1 MLTTCWSGKSGGS
14 GRSGGESVH
23 LISVNTRALIAAG
36 LICLPAVALHGQS
49 APSAESCAALTKVT
63 LPNVTITSAAF
74 VPAGALPPPA
84 ARGGGAGPAAPN
96 PFADL
101 PAVCRV
107 AATLKPSADSDIK
120 MELWLPPRA
129 EGAPGQTAWNGKFR
143 GTGNGGLGGGAGV
156 NVNALAGGVR
166 RGYATAGHNTGH
178 DGDSSYALEH
188 PEKIKDFGYRATH
201 EMTVTSKA
209 LVRAFYGKPPSFS
222 YMAEGGGGTIAAL
235 SSAQRYPDDYDT
247 IAVTGMSSYLTRHT
261 FAQMWIWQATH
272 QDAASFIPPDKYA
285 VLHDAVLA
293 ACDVLDGLKDG
304 IVGDPLGCRFD
315 PAAVQ
320 CKEGATASCLT
331 APQVAAARKIYQG
344 PRHARTGAELYS
356 PLYPGSELGWGQLAG
371 GEQPLGIPVEFFK
384 FYVLRDPAWDYR
396 TRPLNYDSDVTASD
410 RPEIQPVN
418 AVDPDLRRFFARGG
432 KLLLVGGWNDAA
444 VPPKVAINYFNR
456 VVAAV
461 GERQTRESMRF
472 FMVPGMG
479 HGPGTGG
486 AENFD
491 FDALSLIEQWK
502 EKGVVPDALIVAHY
516 KNGKRVGARPVCQ
529 YPRVAFYRG
538 NSLDP
543 EDPSS
548 FDCRA
553 K

>member
-1 MLTTCWSGKSGGS
+1 MTRRSVCCLAASSLFALLIGSLHAQTTG
-14 GRSGGESVH
+14 
-23 LISVNTRALIAAG
+23 
-36 LICLPAVALHGQS
+36 
-49 APSAESCAALTKVT
+49 PSAGSCAALAKVT
-63 LPNVTITSAAF
+63 LPNVTITSATLVA
-74 VPAGALPPPA
+74 AGALPPPP
-84 ARGGGAGPAAPN
+84 ARGGGPGGAAAN

-107 AATLKPSADSDIK
+107 TATLKPSADSDIK
-120 MELWLPPRA
+120 MELWLPTPPRA
-129 EGAPGQTAWNGKFR
+129 ESAPGQTGWNGKFR

-156 NVNALAGGVR
+156 NVNALANGVR

-178 DGDSSYALEH
+178 EGDSSYALEH

-209 LVRAFYGKPPSFS
+209 LVRAFYGKAPTLS

-235 SSAQRYPDDYDT
+235 SSAQRYPDDYDA

-261 FAQMWIWQATH
+261 FAQMWIWEATH
-272 QDAASFIPPDKYA
+272 KDAASFIPPDKYP

-293 ACDVLDGLKDG
+293 ACDTLDGLKDG
-304 IVGDPLGCRFD
+304 VVGDPLGCRFD
-315 PAAVQ
+315 LTTVQ
-320 CKEGATASCLT
+320 CKEGVTAGCLT
-331 APQVAAARKIYQG
+331 PPQIEAARKIYQG
-344 PRHARTGAELYS
+344 PKHARTGAELYS

-371 GEQPLGIPVEFFK
+371 GEQPLGIPVEFFR
-384 FYVLRDPAWDYR
+384 FYVLRDPKWDYR
-396 TRPLNYDSDVTASD
+396 TRPLDYDGDVTASD
-410 RPEIQPVN
+410 RPEIQAVN

-432 KLLLVGGWNDAA
+432 KLLLVDGWNDTA

-456 VVAAV
+456 VVATV
-461 GERQTRESMRF
+461 GERQTRESLRF

-502 EKGVVPDALIVAHY
+502 EKGVVPDQLIVGHY
-516 KNGKRVGARPVCQ
+516 KDGKRVGARLVCQ
-529 YPRVAFYRG
+529 FPRVAFFKG
-538 NSLDP
+538 GDG
-543 EDPSS
+543 EDPAS
-548 FDCRA
+548 FECRT